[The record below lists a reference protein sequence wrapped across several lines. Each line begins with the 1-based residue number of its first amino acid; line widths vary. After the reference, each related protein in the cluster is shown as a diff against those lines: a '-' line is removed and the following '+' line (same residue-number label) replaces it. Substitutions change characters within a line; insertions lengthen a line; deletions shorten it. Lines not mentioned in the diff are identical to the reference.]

1 MSKTRYWIARL
12 KPLAQPHIALSMLCL
27 GTVGIFAWTAW
38 QYPELMSFTGI
49 NGKNERTVDDA
60 ANAENDA
67 IGAEIDSLS
76 LLNEATRDSPTLQPT
91 VLLTS
96 APKTDDAKPQAT
108 TFNTSFLGATNTFP
122 IPGAG
127 PAMNFLDPTSNTL
140 TSSLINP
147 TNPALSN
154 PTLSNPTLSNS
165 TSTTID
171 QTLTTQA
178 AQPFSLQPD
187 PLPQPSSPTLGSWNQ
202 FPQTPNLGSTGLPTA
217 GLPMPITQN
226 QGSTGLPTNTVQP
239 IPNSYTTLTN
249 PSPYGLPIDAGVAPA
264 VNPGVVAPVNIPI
277 AAPIVPQ
284 VLPGADA
291 PIAPVAPIQPD
302 QVYTAPRQLPG
313 KFIGG
318 GNINTLSN
326 P

>member
-12 KPLAQPHIALSMLCL
+12 KPLVQPRIALSMLSL

-49 NGKNERTVDDA
+49 NGKDERTADDA
-60 ANAENDA
+60 VNAENDA

-76 LLNEATRDSPTLQPT
+76 LLNEATRDSPTAQPT
-91 VLLTS
+91 ILPTS
-96 APKTDDAKPQAT
+96 APKTGEAKPQ
-108 TFNTSFLGATNTFP
+108 TSAFSTNFLGLTNAFP

-147 TNPALSN
+147 TNPTNLSN
-154 PTLSNPTLSNS
+154 PTRSNLT
-165 TSTTID
+165 TTTID
-171 QTLTTQA
+171 QPLTTQA

-202 FPQTPNLGSTGLPTA
+202 FPQTLTQGSTGLPTA
-217 GLPMPITQN
+217 GLPMPITPN
-226 QGSTGLPTNTVQP
+226 QGSTGLPTNPVQSM
-239 IPNSYTTLTN
+239 PNAYTTLTN
-249 PSPYGLPIDAGVAPA
+249 PSAYGLPIDAGVAPA
-264 VNPGVVAPVNIPI
+264 VNPGVIAPINVPI

-291 PIAPVAPIQPD
+291 PVAPIQPE
-302 QVYTAPRQLPG
+302 QNYTAPRPVPG

-318 GNINTLSN
+318 GNINTFSN

>member
-12 KPLAQPHIALSMLCL
+12 KPLAQPRIALSMLCL

-49 NGKNERTVDDA
+49 NGKDEQTADDA

-76 LLNEATRDSPTLQPT
+76 LLNEATRDAPTAQPT
-91 VLLTS
+91 ILPTS
-96 APKTDDAKPQAT
+96 APKTGDAKPQAS
-108 TFNTSFLGATNTFP
+108 TFSTSFLGATNTFP

-127 PAMNFLDPTSNTL
+127 PAMNFMDPTSNTL
-140 TSSLINP
+140 TNPLINP
-147 TNPALSN
+147 ANPALSN
-154 PTLSNPTLSNS
+154 STLSNPT
-165 TSTTID
+165 STTIG

-217 GLPMPITQN
+217 GLPLPVTPN
-226 QGSTGLPTNTVQP
+226 QGSMGLPTNTVQP
-239 IPNSYTTLTN
+239 IPNSYTTLMN
-249 PSPYGLPIDAGVAPA
+249 PSPYGLPIYAGVAPA
-264 VNPGVVAPVNIPI
+264 VNPGVIAPVNIPI

-284 VLPGADA
+284 VLPGAE
-291 PIAPVAPIQPD
+291 APVAPIQPE

-318 GNINTLSN
+318 GNINTFSN

>member
-12 KPLAQPHIALSMLCL
+12 KPLAQPPIALLMLSL
-27 GTVGIFAWTAW
+27 GTVGIFVWTAW

-49 NGKNERTVDDA
+49 NGKDEQTADDA
-60 ANAENDA
+60 ENAENDA

-76 LLNEATRDSPTLQPT
+76 FLNEATRPSPTVQPT
-91 VLLTS
+91 LLPTSVLK
-96 APKTDDAKPQAT
+96 PDNAKPQAS
-108 TFNTSFLGATNTFP
+108 TFSTNFLGATNTFP

-127 PAMNFLDPTSNTL
+127 PVMNFLDPTSNTL

-147 TNPALSN
+147 TNPANLPN
-154 PTLSNPTLSNS
+154 PTRSNLTGT
-165 TSTTID
+165 TSD
-171 QTLTTQA
+171 QSRMNQA

-202 FPQTPNLGSTGLPTA
+202 FPQTPTQGSTGLPTA
-217 GLPMPITQN
+217 GLPMPITPN
-226 QGSTGLPTNTVQP
+226 QGSTGLPITPIQP
-239 IPNSYTTLTN
+239 MPNAYTTLTN

-264 VNPGVVAPVNIPI
+264 VNPGVISPVNVPI

-284 VLPGADA
+284 VFPGVD
-291 PIAPVAPIQPD
+291 APVAPIQPE
-302 QVYTAPRQLPG
+302 QTYTTPRPLPG
-313 KFIGG
+313 RFIGG
-318 GNINTLSN
+318 GNINTFSN